1 MLGQLKPLILPLNY
15 EPFKKDYVSMAKY
28 YVLEN
33 LKDFD
38 CKIFIYGSR
47 ARGDF
52 QRFSDLDI
60 GIIPQ
65 NNVRLPIYDIQD
77 YLNYESEIP
86 FKIDMVDFSITDEK
100 FKQHALQNIIY
111 FQCVLTHYLRAV
123 KSDRA

>member
-1 MLGQLKPLILPLNY
+1 MLEQLKPLIQPLNY
-15 EPFKKDYVSMAKY
+15 EPFQKDYVSVAKS
-28 YVLEN
+28 YVLET

-47 ARGDF
+47 ARGNF

-60 GIIPQ
+60 GIISQ
-65 NNVRLPIYDIQD
+65 NNARLPIYDIQD

-100 FKQHALQNIIY
+100 FKQHALQNIIWW
-111 FQCVLTHYLRAV
+111 RE
-123 KSDRA
+123 